1 MKVIIATGNRHK
13 VAELSELFAPY
24 NNKGYEFVSMRDAG
38 FTGDI
43 VEDADTF
50 EGNALI
56 KARTVCEATG
66 CIAIADDSGLCV
78 DALDGKPGVFSAR
91 YAGELADDGRNNAKL
106 LAELRDVPEEKRT
119 ARFCCVIA
127 AAFPD
132 GKTVVAQGECEGR
145 IGFEKKGDGDFGY
158 DPLFYYPPFDKTFAE
173 MTANEKNSVSHR
185 GRAVK
190 AFCKKSRAFSQ
201 ISCPTLRA
209 EGQR

>member
-132 GKTVVAQGECEGR
+132 GKTVVAQGEC
-145 IGFEKKGDGDFGY
+145 
-158 DPLFYYPPFDKTFAE
+158 
-173 MTANEKNSVSHR
+173 
-185 GRAVK
+185 
-190 AFCKKSRAFSQ
+190 
-201 ISCPTLRA
+201 
-209 EGQR
+209 

>member
-1 MKVIIATGNRHK
+1 MKKARREFQGETMTVIAATKNAHK
-13 VAELSELFAPY
+13 VKEMAALLSDIPDLKLITMTE
-24 NNKGYEFVSMRDAG
+24 AG
-38 FTGDI
+38 I
-43 VEDADTF
+43 DADIEENGTTF
-50 EGNALI
+50 EENALI

-190 AFCKKSRAFSQ
+190 AFCEKFF
-201 ISCPTLRA
+201 
-209 EGQR
+209 G

>member
-106 LAELRDVPEEKRT
+106 LAELREVPEEKRT

-127 AAFPD
+127 AALPD

-158 DPLFYYPPFDKTFAE
+158 DPLFFSAELGKSFGVASFD
-173 MTANEKNSVSHR
+173 EKNSVSHR
-185 GRAVK
+185 A
-190 AFCKKSRAFSQ
+190 RAFKQLSEK
-201 ISCPTLRA
+201 L
-209 EGQR
+209 

>member
-106 LAELRDVPEEKRT
+106 LAELR
-119 ARFCCVIA
+119 
-127 AAFPD
+127 
-132 GKTVVAQGECEGR
+132 GEAYRAVLLCHSG
-145 IGFEKKGDGDFGY
+145 
-158 DPLFYYPPFDKTFAE
+158 
-173 MTANEKNSVSHR
+173 SVSRWENGCRTRRMR
-185 GRAVK
+185 GKNR
-190 AFCKKSRAFSQ
+190 
-201 ISCPTLRA
+201 L
-209 EGQR
+209 

>member
-127 AAFPD
+127 AALPD

-158 DPLFYYPPFDKTFAE
+158 DPLFYYPPFDKTFA
-173 MTANEKNSVSHR
+173 
-185 GRAVK
+185 
-190 AFCKKSRAFSQ
+190 
-201 ISCPTLRA
+201 
-209 EGQR
+209 

>member
-173 MTANEKNSVSHR
+173 MTANEKNS
-185 GRAVK
+185 G
-190 AFCKKSRAFSQ
+190 KSPRESRKGF
-201 ISCPTLRA
+201 LRKVF
-209 EGQR
+209 RVT

>member
-13 VAELSELFAPY
+13 VAELSVLFAPY

-190 AFCKKSRAFSQ
+190 AFCKKFF
-201 ISCPTLRA
+201 
-209 EGQR
+209 G

>member
-106 LAELRDVPEEKRT
+106 LAELRDVP
-119 ARFCCVIA
+119 
-127 AAFPD
+127 
-132 GKTVVAQGECEGR
+132 
-145 IGFEKKGDGDFGY
+145 
-158 DPLFYYPPFDKTFAE
+158 
-173 MTANEKNSVSHR
+173 
-185 GRAVK
+185 
-190 AFCKKSRAFSQ
+190 
-201 ISCPTLRA
+201 
-209 EGQR
+209 